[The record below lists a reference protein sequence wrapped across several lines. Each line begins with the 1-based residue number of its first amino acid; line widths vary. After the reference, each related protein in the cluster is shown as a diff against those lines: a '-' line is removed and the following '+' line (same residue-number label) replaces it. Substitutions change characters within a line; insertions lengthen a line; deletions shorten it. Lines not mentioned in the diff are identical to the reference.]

1 MLAEELHEK
10 GETISE
16 LEGVIEAY
24 ELKYGVDNNVLDDDI
39 VALKKEVEALQTVRD
54 RLESDLMKKGDKLEG
69 LEAKEKAVNEKLTK
83 LEEEINICRWRPLES
98 NKKNWRYNKWIEI

>member
-16 LEGVIEAY
+16 LEGVIKAY

-39 VALKKEVEALQTVRD
+39 VALKKEVEALQTVREG
-54 RLESDLMKKGDKLEG
+54 LKVTLWKKG
-69 LEAKEKAVNEKLTK
+69 
-83 LEEEINICRWRPLES
+83 IS
-98 NKKNWRYNKWIEI
+98 